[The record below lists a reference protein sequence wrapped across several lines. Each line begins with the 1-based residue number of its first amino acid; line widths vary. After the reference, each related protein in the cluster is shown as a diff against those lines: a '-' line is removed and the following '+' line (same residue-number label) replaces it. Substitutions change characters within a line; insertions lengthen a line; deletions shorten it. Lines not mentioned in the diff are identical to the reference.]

1 MLLPIVLPFS
11 FFYSNYGVCNNAA
24 QKIIKRAKRRFRRAL
39 DDSSNDETNPAFEMS
54 QHVLNHKRGRS
65 DDLHVNYQYDE
76 EGSDDG
82 WTRHYDESCDAYYL
96 YNEHTGISQWCEA
109 ISDTATTTQTT
120 NTNNMYGHAHEEGSE
135 EESSEEESPEE
146 VTQQEVGDASIHVDE
161 TTGRRYSYNEET
173 GETKWLAASQRG
185 ATNNTAEEV
194 PIVEVPI
201 VEVPI
206 VAVPAKNRI
215 TSYMSTG

>member
-1 MLLPIVLPFS
+1 
-11 FFYSNYGVCNNAA
+11 
-24 QKIIKRAKRRFRRAL
+24 
-39 DDSSNDETNPAFEMS
+39 MS

-109 ISDTATTTQTT
+109 ILDTATTTQTT

-135 EESSEEESPEE
+135 EESLEEESPEE

-173 GETKWLAASQRG
+173 GETEWLAASQRG